1 MKTLQLGFRYRLGPF
16 YQFGKVTSFS
26 EGSLFLQLLY
36 GGMWMNE
43 MDHRCLLVD
52 MIWVMLQTIKQTN
65 KQTPCNVLLFLGEL
79 SCQFISK
86 ELKLILL
93 QVKELRLE
101 LKISFKNFQN
111 RLKIGH

>member
-1 MKTLQLGFRYRLGPF
+1 
-16 YQFGKVTSFS
+16 
-26 EGSLFLQLLY
+26 
-36 GGMWMNE
+36 MNE
-43 MDHRCLLVD
+43 MDHRYLLVETRD
-52 MIWVMLQTIKQTN
+52 DLGHVTDHQTN
-65 KQTPCNVLLFLGEL
+65 KQTPCNVLLFQGEL